1 MDGQKSHEIDRK
13 AASRLLKI
21 STRSIDRYIRSGKLP
36 ARRVLGRILIS
47 RENLMQ
53 LQNGEP
59 MALPRGMISEIH
71 HEHETPD
78 PRRNEISN
86 NSSYR
91 NLYEDALHTL
101 SEKNMKLEQAQY
113 RIGQLESQ
121 ITSPYAFKALSGTS
135 DVTLE
140 TLRQS
145 LMAQEKQNAELQEK
159 ARKEKLN
166 RNILAGIV
174 YILLIL
180 QPVLWYF
187 LKS

>member
-21 STRSIDRYIRSGKLP
+21 STRSIDRYIRNGKLP

-59 MALPRGMISEIH
+59 MALPREMISMTRY
-71 HEHETPD
+71 EHETPE
-78 PRRNEISN
+78 PRQSG
-86 NSSYR
+86 
-91 NLYEDALHTL
+91 LYEDALRTL

-135 DVTLE
+135 DASLE

-159 ARKEKLN
+159 TSKEKLN

-187 LKS
+187 LKP